1 MIHAKRHLSAMN
13 TIRRMCFVKKD
24 PTIIAHEQLQV
35 RNERMAQLKGLA
47 EATVKGILGE
57 ANYADVFFLDANLV
71 IHYINN
77 TIPQWNAFVD
87 GYFAH
92 THRKMYL
99 MPITWKEV
107 NYGDKLPT
115 GLPPCF
121 EVLSLPIQ
129 DHKPEDALNKVFL
142 EIIHRL
148 SITNAKTAM
157 KLQTNIKTIALG
169 GYYAATAAMEHEDL
183 LEATIGG
190 TVVFGSNNFKCIRA
204 LLKTK
209 EKQAMFEGV
218 LNDNGFEHL
227 ITVRHVSNIGTFEDY
242 F

>member
-1 MIHAKRHLSAMN
+1 MADNLGSSI
-13 TIRRMCFVKKD
+13 D
-24 PTIIAHEQLQV
+24 
-35 RNERMAQLKGLA
+35 ERMAQLTSLA
-47 EATVKGILGE
+47 EASVHGILGE
-57 ANYADVFFLDANLV
+57 ANFADVFLLDANMV

-77 TIPQWNAFVD
+77 TIPQWNTFVD
-87 GYFAH
+87 GYFLQ

-107 NYGDKLPT
+107 NYGGKLPS

-129 DHKPEDALNKVFL
+129 DEKPEDALNKVFL
-142 EIIHRL
+142 DIIQRL
-148 SITNAKTAM
+148 SITNKKTAM
-157 KLQTNIKTIALG
+157 KLQTDIKTIASA

-183 LEATIGG
+183 LEATIAG
-190 TVVFGSNNFKCIRA
+190 TVVFASNNFKCIRA

-209 EKQAMFEGV
+209 EKQVMFEDV